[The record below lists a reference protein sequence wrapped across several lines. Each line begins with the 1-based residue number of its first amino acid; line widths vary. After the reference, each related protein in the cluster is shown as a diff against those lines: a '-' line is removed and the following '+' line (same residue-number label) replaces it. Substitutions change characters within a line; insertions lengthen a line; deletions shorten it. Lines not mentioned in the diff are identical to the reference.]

1 MAVNKNFVVKNGL
14 EVNEDLI
21 VANATD
27 SFVGVGTSTPN
38 NTLHVFGGIGATD
51 VRITGF
57 SSFIQSVFVGASG
70 TTFAVIDTPG
80 SNPQVGIGTD
90 IPAYLLDIRSAVSTG
105 QTALY
110 VQGDARITGDLIA
123 DDINLDQADFT
134 NINVRGFTTTNELV
148 VGMGASVTGITTLG
162 HLNRATAGSGGT
174 SVTFNPAAGI
184 STNLQII
191 GNTYIEGDLKIQ
203 SDLEVDADLFI
214 VGIITAGTV
223 HVGSAFSSAGISTFM
238 SDVNI
243 GGKIQTGLEIAGVTT
258 TASSGGI
265 TTTGGDLFVGNN
277 LFIKDDITVDTNLN
291 ILGVATVGVLSARD
305 AVVSGAS
312 TVNGN
317 LTVGGDLTVVDSTTT
332 TDLSVGAAA
341 TVAGNLNVTGI
352 STLTNLDVSGIVGTG
367 LSVVGVSTFNTDV
380 NILGDLNVTGD
391 ISYDEVSGRNLNITG
406 IATIHTLGVTST
418 TTTTDLS
425 VSAGSTFGGLVDI
438 NAGGQANTF
447 KVEDLTDNR
456 VIIAG
461 TGGELEDDSNFTF
474 DGANLTLGTGM
485 NVVNVN
491 ATGIVTATTFK
502 GVGEVLGIG
511 SEGTPIGSGVSFIDF
526 RSSTG
531 TAFSCQ
537 PAVNGIA
544 TVTVTPGVSLGLAIA
559 LGG

>member
-14 EVNEDLI
+14 EVNEDLF

-134 NINVRGFTTTNELV
+134 NINVSGFTTTNELV

-162 HLNRATAGSGGT
+162 HLNRASAGSGGT

-223 HVGSAFSSAGISTFM
+223 HVGSAFSSAGVSTFM

-243 GGKIQTGLEIAGVTT
+243 GGKVQTGLEIAGVTT

-352 STLTNLDVSGIVGTG
+352 STLTNLDVSGVVGTG

-531 TAFSCQ
+531 TAFSCL

>member
-1 MAVNKNFVVKNGL
+1 M
-14 EVNEDLI
+14 
-21 VANATD
+21 T
-27 SFVGVGTSTPN
+27 
-38 NTLHVFGGIGATD
+38 
-51 VRITGF
+51 
-57 SSFIQSVFVGASG
+57 
-70 TTFAVIDTPG
+70 
-80 SNPQVGIGTD
+80 
-90 IPAYLLDIRSAVSTG
+90 VS
-105 QTALY
+105 
-110 VQGDARITGDLIA
+110 
-123 DDINLDQADFT
+123 
-134 NINVRGFTTTNELV
+134 
-148 VGMGASVTGITTLG
+148 
-162 HLNRATAGSGGT
+162 
-174 SVTFNPAAGI
+174 
-184 STNLQII
+184 
-191 GNTYIEGDLKIQ
+191 
-203 SDLEVDADLFI
+203 
-214 VGIITAGTV
+214 
-223 HVGSAFSSAGISTFM
+223 
-238 SDVNI
+238 
-243 GGKIQTGLEIAGVTT
+243 
-258 TASSGGI
+258 
-265 TTTGGDLFVGNN
+265 
-277 LFIKDDITVDTNLN
+277 
-291 ILGVATVGVLSARD
+291 
-305 AVVSGAS
+305 
-312 TVNGN
+312 
-317 LTVGGDLTVVDSTTT
+317 
-332 TDLSVGAAA
+332 
-341 TVAGNLNVTGI
+341 
-352 STLTNLDVSGIVGTG
+352 
-367 LSVVGVSTFNTDV
+367 
-380 NILGDLNVTGD
+380 GDLNVTGD
-391 ISYDEVSGRNLNITG
+391 ITYDEVSGRNLDITG